1 MKKLLYT
8 LTITLIFLSLNKSAL
23 AQYVLK
29 EADGQYRLFNY
40 RKAIGLYEQAYS
52 RKPTLHAAERLGACY
67 SFLNDYSNA
76 EKWYGIAAATP
87 GTTNKNILAYAIAL
101 QQKAKYAEARAAYLR
116 YAALDSTTTDR
127 QRELW
132 LTSCDSSVIWMK
144 MPMDISVKNEIEMNS
159 EFSDWG
165 IGMYAN
171 SVIFA
176 SDRSVISADRPM
188 TVKPFLSFDHGSR
201 PSISR
206 YGWTGQAYLD
216 LYAFDSVKKSSS
228 IFQLDRPSAYH
239 LGPASFTKNGNE
251 MFFTLTRIPKMRSL
265 AEDNLA
271 TVNLEIYSAKKDSTG
286 RWSLPKAFKYNQ
298 VLKYSVGDPH
308 ISAFGDSLYFVSD
321 MPGGMGGTDLYISKR
336 LDNGEW
342 DVPVNLR
349 DVNSAGNERTPF
361 LYDDDTLFFSTDG
374 RIGMGGLDIFGSE
387 ILKGKYLKP
396 SNMGYPINSPQD
408 DFSFFKTSSSS
419 GFFSSDRLDGLGKDD
434 IYSFYQQQSDLVL
447 TGNVFDSST
456 RQPISGA
463 LVTLLSD
470 AGEKLMATTDDKSG
484 FRFVLPRDKDYQ
496 ITAAKIDYMKA
507 VDNFSTKNSSL
518 EIKKDMYLTRAS
530 ELDKSIKIENI
541 YYNFDKSDI
550 RATETSRLDKVVKI
564 MKDNPNLYIELGSHT
579 DSRGRDLYNMSLSQ
593 QRANSAVQ
601 YLINRGVERTRI
613 VPKGYGETK
622 LVNRC
627 GNGAICSEE
636 EHQANR
642 RTEFRVFR
650 P

>member
-1 MKKLLYT
+1 MREIPGLRQT
-8 LTITLIFLSLNKSAL
+8 TRRRVRSLG
-23 AQYVLK
+23 V
-29 EADGQYRLFNY
+29 
-40 RKAIGLYEQAYS
+40 
-52 RKPTLHAAERLGACY
+52 
-67 SFLNDYSNA
+67 
-76 EKWYGIAAATP
+76 AT
-87 GTTNKNILAYAIAL
+87 A
-101 QQKAKYAEARAAYLR
+101 
-116 YAALDSTTTDR
+116 
-127 QRELW
+127 
-132 LTSCDSSVIWMK
+132 SSVGR
-144 MPMDISVKNEIEMNS
+144 KNRGEIN
-159 EFSDWG
+159 
-165 IGMYAN
+165 
-171 SVIFA
+171 A
-176 SDRSVISADRPM
+176 S
-188 TVKPFLSFDHGSR
+188 
-201 PSISR
+201 
-206 YGWTGQAYLD
+206 
-216 LYAFDSVKKSSS
+216 
-228 IFQLDRPSAYH
+228 
-239 LGPASFTKNGNE
+239 
-251 MFFTLTRIPKMRSL
+251 
-265 AEDNLA
+265 
-271 TVNLEIYSAKKDSTG
+271 
-286 RWSLPKAFKYNQ
+286 
-298 VLKYSVGDPH
+298 
-308 ISAFGDSLYFVSD
+308 
-321 MPGGMGGTDLYISKR
+321 
-336 LDNGEW
+336 GE
-342 DVPVNLR
+342 
-349 DVNSAGNERTPF
+349 
-361 LYDDDTLFFSTDG
+361 
-374 RIGMGGLDIFGSE
+374 
-387 ILKGKYLKP
+387 
-396 SNMGYPINSPQD
+396 YPINSPQD

-434 IYSFYQQQSDLVL
+434 IYSFYQQQFDLVL

-564 MKDNPNLYIELGSHT
+564 MKDNPNIYIELGSHT

-627 GNGAICSEE
+627 GNGAICSEK